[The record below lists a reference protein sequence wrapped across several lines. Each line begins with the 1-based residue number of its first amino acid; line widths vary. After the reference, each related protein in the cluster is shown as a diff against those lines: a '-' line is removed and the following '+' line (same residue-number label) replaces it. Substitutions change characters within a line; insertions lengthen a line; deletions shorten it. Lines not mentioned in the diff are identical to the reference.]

1 MHGGVPVSYASTGS
15 WRSRGRHGWAPRV
28 SLWGWA
34 HAGPLSPCSPPQQ
47 QRHGPAGRRAWGASL
62 CTAPRGESCRGATG
76 HGQGCAR
83 ALHTS
88 APIPSQLG
96 AGLGAWPR
104 TARLRRGRSDALSA
118 AAWGRAAAPERVLRL
133 ARRPRDPLSRAGPEH
148 HPGSLGPLGAGG
160 RTPRCGCRGA
170 GCPPRRWG
178 CIASPQPLDVTCNM
192 DCAWSAPHG
201 SCPGLGCGS
210 DAGCQQQC
218 TGVGHGPRPRP
229 ALEKGS
235 CASRGAEAGKSL
247 GAAPT
252 GSRPGLGHSEPPSP
266 GTPEDGTQGSQ
277 CVLAPGQSWDRRPG
291 QGFQTHLQSRDPGAC
306 AQLAA
311 SMVCAGYSLGKSLR
325 YSNAPAQ
332 ALPAPHL
339 QHTAHGTAPCWAG
352 PGRPC
357 HGEGEEQS

>member
-1 MHGGVPVSYASTGS
+1 MGGPSLLCKHRVPEEQREAWLGTQGLPRGLGPCRSLVPVPPPPPNSSVMALPGGVHGAPASA
-15 WRSRGRHGWAPRV
+15 RH
-28 SLWGWA
+28 L
-34 HAGPLSPCSPPQQ
+34 
-47 QRHGPAGRRAWGASL
+47 
-62 CTAPRGESCRGATG
+62 GERCRGAAG

-88 APIPSQLG
+88 APVPSQLS

-133 ARRPRDPLSRAGPEH
+133 ARRPRDRLSRAGAQR

-210 DAGCQQQC
+210 DGGCQQRC
-218 TGVGHGPRPRP
+218 TGVGHRPRPRP

-235 CASRGAEAGKSL
+235 RASRGAEGGKSAC
-247 GAAPT
+247 AAPT

-266 GTPEDGTQGSQ
+266 GTPEDGTQGSR
-277 CVLAPGQSWDRRPG
+277 CVLTPGHSWDGRPG
-291 QGFQTHLQSRDPGAC
+291 QGFQTHLQSRDPGAMP
-306 AQLAA
+306 AA

-325 YSNAPAQ
+325 YSNTPAQ
-332 ALPAPHL
+332 ALPALRL
-339 QHTAHGTAPCWAG
+339 QHTAHGAAPCWAG
-352 PGRPC
+352 PARPC